1 MLHLEIEDGAIVR
14 EAGTRHGTQR
24 GTPMKDCYA
33 RLSQQTTEIHVPDD
47 GSSPVEVEP
56 VVLDN
61 VLHEEDAEEHT
72 PLDTVVVGSE
82 NLSQLSSQF
91 TYMDSNA
98 LHLSQESSS
107 QAAPAA
113 IAQNIYASLALK
125 AEQHPV
131 LQNHLIA
138 GLRHIRGKQDQLL
151 AQGVALTPTTS
162 SFPER
167 TGDNSLKRRRSFLEF
182 PLSKRR
188 LSISK

>member
-1 MLHLEIEDGAIVR
+1 M
-14 EAGTRHGTQR
+14 
-24 GTPMKDCYA
+24 
-33 RLSQQTTEIHVPDD
+33 
-47 GSSPVEVEP
+47 
-56 VVLDN
+56 
-61 VLHEEDAEEHT
+61 
-72 PLDTVVVGSE
+72 VVGSE
-82 NLSQLSSQF
+82 NPSQVSSQF
-91 TYMDSNA
+91 THMDSNA
-98 LHLSQESSS
+98 LPLSQESFS

-167 TGDNSLKRRRSFLEF
+167 TCDNSLKRRRSFLESRCQREDY
-182 PLSKRR
+182 PSPNNIPRSLPYCLTICSTK
-188 LSISK
+188 